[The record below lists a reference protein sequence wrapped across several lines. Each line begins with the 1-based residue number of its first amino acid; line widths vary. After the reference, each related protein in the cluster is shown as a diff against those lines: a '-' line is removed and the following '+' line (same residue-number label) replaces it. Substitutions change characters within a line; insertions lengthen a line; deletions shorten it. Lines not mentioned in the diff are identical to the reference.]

1 MPTGLGILREI
12 LSPPKTPGT
21 STGPIADVPFRLL
34 GRRGA
39 HGARAPDFLHP
50 RISMARRR
58 VRWPYQVRRG
68 GGSIN
73 RQRPRRASP
82 RRCRPAAR
90 AGSSCRLLAPKTI
103 VHRSQARGAP
113 RMRPTA
119 RPHSHGRW
127 ACRGWTI
134 RPPDLPPNRSPMM
147 PDVRPPDVVCR
158 HADVTDQ
165 PTLPGAR

>member
-21 STGPIADVPFRLL
+21 STGPIADVPSRLL

-39 HGARAPDFLHP
+39 HGAYPRTFFTRGSRWRVGGFAGRTRFAVAAVRSTANARAGRHP
-50 RISMARRR
+50 AGVDRR
-58 VRWPYQVRRG
+58 
-68 GGSIN
+68 
-73 RQRPRRASP
+73 
-82 RRCRPAAR
+82 R

-103 VHRSQARGAP
+103 VHRLQARGAP

-119 RPHSHGRW
+119 RPHSDGRW
-127 ACRGWTI
+127 ACRGRTI

-147 PDVRPPDVVCR
+147 PDARPPDVVCR

-165 PTLPGAR
+165 PTLPGA